1 MKKILAAGAAIL
13 LATTTSNAQDQDE
26 LHFHG
31 GYVGAEAGYLDAGD
45 GFNGL
50 YYGATAGF
58 RKQKSSGFVFGVEG
72 NLGKANVDVGN
83 FNNIIDNQWS
93 VLGTAGWVFGS
104 QKRDLFS
111 IGLGYASVEVS
122 ALGQSATGDGV
133 ASFIGY
139 ERAIGKNLSFR
150 LRATS
155 YDALDTFI
163 GTGGLSFRF

>member
-13 LATTTSNAQDQDE
+13 LATTTSNAQDQNE
-26 LHFHG
+26 KHFDG
-31 GYVGAEAGYLDAGD
+31 GYVGAEAGYLDAGSN
-45 GFNGL
+45 FNGL

-58 RKQKSSGFVFGVEG
+58 RKQNDNGFVFGIEG
-72 NLGKANVDVGN
+72 NLGKSNAEVGG
-83 FNNIIDNQWS
+83 FENIIDNQWS
-93 VLGTAGWVFGS
+93 AMGTAGWVFGNEN
-104 QKRDLFS
+104 RDLIS
-111 IGLGYASVEVS
+111 VGLGYVRVTAEIEDFKN
-122 ALGQSATGDGV
+122 TGDGIS
-133 ASFIGY
+133 SFIGY